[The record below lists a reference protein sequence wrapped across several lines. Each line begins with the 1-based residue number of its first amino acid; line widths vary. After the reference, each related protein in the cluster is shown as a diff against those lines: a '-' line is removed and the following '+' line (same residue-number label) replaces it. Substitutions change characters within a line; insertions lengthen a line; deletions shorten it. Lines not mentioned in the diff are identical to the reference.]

1 MICLSVDGVDCLKD
15 ELLRIERRGKLVDGT
30 GTGRSDVLLDVRQ
43 ALTAKAT
50 LSPLDACRRP
60 YTHRAQEL
68 TGADAARDTFWLHT
82 PSTWRRPPS

>member
-50 LSPLDACRRP
+50 
-60 YTHRAQEL
+60 
-68 TGADAARDTFWLHT
+68 
-82 PSTWRRPPS
+82 PSA